1 MLVYISD
8 HESVTCLILGLAA
21 RLAKAE
27 QNSAGSEVSE
37 GPFHRIRLRND
48 GHEKL
53 AEKDW

>member
-1 MLVYISD
+1 MLIDQFVSANPPPVD
-8 HESVTCLILGLAA
+8 E
-21 RLAKAE
+21 
-27 QNSAGSEVSE
+27 NSAGSEVSE